1 MFARPSDKKLEV
13 PVTIRY
19 DDQRRILRCS
29 VRDLVEVSR
38 LRGHLNMELVQTP
51 IARLALGRMIHE
63 QYQTQQEQLSP
74 QYQRESTLKVQL
86 DILGWQVQLVG
97 RVDGVHKEGAYT
109 VVEEIKST
117 AMDSY
122 RLLATDLGDWP
133 QYSAQVETYLWMMN
147 ELGRGPISGRLV
159 LISVLDGTRHS
170 LSVDLGFGSVDVRIR
185 AQLQALIERREE
197 RIRWMGQRRSRANAL
212 PFEEWR
218 PGQEEILAAVTTSL
232 AEHQPLL
239 VEAPTGLGKTA
250 PILSGAL
257 RHVSARDQQVFWA
270 TSKTTQQE
278 VVQRTAGRVEGIRC
292 VTLVAKE
299 KACLNDVVACHP
311 EHCPYAADYYTKV
324 TEAKLHQ
331 RAWDQSV
338 LDRDALRTLG
348 QAHQVCPYQLA
359 LDLTTT
365 ADVVIGDYNYA
376 FDPERSVLFAKE
388 PRDWAV
394 VVDEAHQL
402 TERGRAY
409 GSPSI
414 SAAKALTAATYLT
427 EIEPHRYAPFIQ
439 LAKDITDAILDAA
452 HDVAV
457 PLRDGLALVDPSRQL
472 WSELSDRID
481 EVALDYARV
490 RAAVPTV
497 APGEIDPWL
506 DLARSTLRFCRVM
519 DAMQEETV
527 VLVNLSPGAQR
538 LQLLCL
544 DPSRLLQER
553 TSTFGGW
560 IGCSATM
567 HPVNY
572 YLDLFGLDPERTQTL
587 QIPAYF
593 PPERRRVIVASR
605 ISTMYKDRH
614 IHATAT
620 ADLIQQCIAA
630 TPGNVAVY
638 FPSFAMLDNIASLM
652 NGVDADVL
660 VQTPNMS
667 ESERSTWLAEL
678 RQEGPQ
684 KVLAAVLG
692 GIFSEGIDL
701 PPRSLSAVLVVGP
714 ALPPVGLERDL
725 LKSCYQERYGAGFQ
739 YASLIPGMTKVI
751 QAAGR
756 LLRSAED
763 KGTIVLVG
771 RRFLWRDYL
780 ALLPEWW
787 DIEHPEDPVDAIQSF
802 WNTHRDE

>member
-1 MFARPSDKKLEV
+1 MFARPRHKKLEV
-13 PVTIRY
+13 RVTLRY

-51 IARLALGRMIHE
+51 MARLALGRMIHD
-63 QYQTQQEQLSP
+63 QYQTYQEGVNA

-86 DILGWQVQLVG
+86 DIMGWQIQLVG
-97 RVDGVHKEGAYT
+97 RVDGVLQEGAYT

-117 AMDSY
+117 AMDAY
-122 RLLATDLGDWP
+122 RLRSTDLGDWP
-133 QYSAQVETYLWMMN
+133 QYAAQVETYLWMMN
-147 ELGRGPISGRLV
+147 ELGRSSVTGRLV

-170 LSVDLGFGSVDVRIR
+170 LGVDLGFGSVDVRIR
-185 AQLQALIERREE
+185 AQLQALIARREE
-197 RIRWMGQRRSRANAL
+197 RIRWMGNRRSRGQSL
-212 PFEEWR
+212 PFERWR
-218 PGQEEILAAVTTSL
+218 PGQEEILDAVSTSL
-232 AEHQPLL
+232 EQQQPLL

-250 PILSGAL
+250 PILAGAL
-257 RHVSARDQQVFWA
+257 RHVCARDQQVFWA

-278 VVQRTAGRVEGIRC
+278 VVQRTTRLMDTVRS

-311 EHCPYAADYYTKV
+311 EHCRFAADYYTKV
-324 TEAKLHQ
+324 TEANLHKS
-331 RAWDQSV
+331 AWDQPI
-338 LDRDALRTLG
+338 LDREALRELG
-348 QAHQVCPYQLA
+348 QSHEVCPYQLA
-359 LDLTTT
+359 LDLTAT

-394 VVDEAHQL
+394 IVDEAHQL

-414 SAAKALTAATYLT
+414 SATKALNAATFLA
-427 EIEPHRYAPFIQ
+427 EIEPHRFGPFIQ

-452 HDVAV
+452 NDIEV

-472 WSELSDRID
+472 WSEIADRID

-497 APGEIDPWL
+497 APGETDPWL
-506 DLARSTLRFCRVM
+506 DLARATLRFCRVM
-519 DAMQEETV
+519 DSMEDETV

-544 DPSRLLQER
+544 DPSRLLNER
-553 TSTFGGW
+553 TASFGGW
-560 IGCSATM
+560 VGCSATM

-572 YLDLFGLDPERTQTL
+572 YLDLFGLDVDTTNTL
-587 QIPAYF
+587 HIPAYF
-593 PPERRRVIVASR
+593 PPERRKVIVASR
-605 ISTMYKDRH
+605 ISTLFKDRH
-614 IHATAT
+614 VHAAATAQ
-620 ADLIQQCIAA
+620 LIQQCISV

-638 FPSFAMLDNIASLM
+638 FPSFAMLDNITSQM
-652 NGVDADVL
+652 DECTGQMFI
-660 VQTPNMS
+660 QTPNMS
-667 ESERSTWLAEL
+667 ESQRAEWLGAL
-678 RQEGPQ
+678 KTEGSK

-701 PPRSLSAVLVVGP
+701 PPRTLSAVLVVGP

-763 KGTIVLVG
+763 KGTIVLIG

-802 WNTHRDE
+802 WNTHLDE